1 MRELGTVIA
10 SLKLWQRTTDRSPVL
25 VDIAS
30 GGGAFDPLDNEE
42 VETLTATLGEITHPC
57 PEPIEEAQDVLD
69 FVRHVAELHRV
80 KPYSSPVGK
89 GEDPLSAAEE
99 CLNDLIE
106 RARKVYDA
114 L

>member
-57 PEPIEEAQDVLD
+57 PE
-69 FVRHVAELHRV
+69 RV